1 MKLSRCCF
9 IHYHILQYKTMLYD
23 KVGSEFIGFLNNSYL
38 YYSKTLLN
46 FILVSVVSMQ
56 CRSEDDEVAEEE
68 SC

>member
-9 IHYHILQYKTMLYD
+9 IHYYIQQYDTMLYD
-23 KVGSEFIGFLNNSYL
+23 KVGAEFIGFLNNSYL

-56 CRSEDDEVAEEE
+56 WRSEDDEVAEEE

>member
-1 MKLSRCCF
+1 MLFYSLL
-9 IHYHILQYKTMLYD
+9 YSTTMLYD
-23 KVGSEFIGFLNNSYL
+23 KVGAEFIGFLNNSYR

-46 FILVSVVSMQ
+46 LILVSVVSMQ

>member
-1 MKLSRCCF
+1 
-9 IHYHILQYKTMLYD
+9 MLND
-23 KVGSEFIGFLNNSYL
+23 KVGAEFIGFLNNSYL

-56 CRSEDDEVAEEE
+56 WSEDDEVAEEE

>member
-1 MKLSRCCF
+1 
-9 IHYHILQYKTMLYD
+9 MLYD
-23 KVGSEFIGFLNNSYL
+23 KVGAEFIGFLNNSYL

-56 CRSEDDEVAEEE
+56 WRSEDDEVAEEE